1 MDHVHAALANFNA
14 NFERKVRALLV
25 LNTLDAQN
33 EIASLY
39 MQKNN
44 LEKDVQYAEA
54 FLRKYGTGEAFAKL
68 FTVGSDGTLR
78 LPMPTKAPI
87 VTQPRIPQPIPY
99 ANRPQP
105 IPYANRPQPIPYAH
119 RPQPIPYA
127 HRPQPTQPY
136 VYYGYPQVPVFWTYW

>member
-1 MDHVHAALANFNA
+1 MDHAHAALANFNA
-14 NFERKVRALLV
+14 NFERRVRALVV

-39 MQKNN
+39 MHKNY

-78 LPMPTKAPI
+78 LPMPAMPTKAPI
-87 VTQPRIPQPIPY
+87 VTQPRIPQ
-99 ANRPQP
+99 
-105 IPYANRPQPIPYAH
+105 PYAH